1 MNPIQRLTEL
11 GQSFW
16 YDNIE
21 RRLLENGEFAA
32 MIQRGDIRGVTSN
45 PSIFNNAIAKSSDY
59 DSAILPLAW
68 SGWSAEDIFW
78 QLAYE
83 DIRAAADLFMPL
95 YEQTNGGDGYVSLEV
110 SPYLANNTEA
120 TAAQAK
126 HLWETVN
133 RPNLMIKI
141 PATAEG
147 IPAIRRS
154 IAAGINVNVTLI
166 FSLVRYA
173 EVMEAYILGLEDRL
187 ASGHSIDKIA
197 SVASFFVSRVDTKV
211 DGRLAEGSS
220 LRGQAAI
227 ANAKLAYEMFLK
239 VFSEK
244 RFIRLQEEGARIQR
258 PLWASTSTKNPAYP
272 DTLYV
277 DNLIG
282 MSTVNTVP
290 PNTLEAFREHGKAQ
304 ATLNSG
310 LDDARHTIAALEAMG
325 ISMAQ
330 VTQELEDE
338 GVKAFAD
345 AFTDLLATLEKRRVA
360 AEAQLGPLSAP
371 VKRRVA
377 RLVADA
383 VPARIWSRDP
393 TVWTNDPAGQ
403 KEVSLRMGWLDLPK
417 SSRAA
422 LPEIGK
428 FAESVRAD
436 GFTHAVVIGM
446 GGSSLAPEVISLVF
460 AGTDGLDLSIL
471 DSTDPAQVAEKA
483 ASIPLDKTLFIV
495 SSKSGGTA
503 EVMANFNYFW
513 QKTGGNGVQFVAIT
527 DPTTSLEGLALARG
541 FRHVFRADPSV
552 GGRYSALT
560 HFGLVPAALAGVD
573 LSRAL
578 ARAAWMMRQSG
589 PKVAAQRNPGLM
601 LGVVMAEAALAGRD
615 KLTLLT
621 EAGFTSFGSWVEQ
634 LVAESS
640 GKEGKGILPVDLEPV
655 GNAENYGA
663 DRLFVYLRQTG
674 EHDEAVAKLR
684 EAGHPALELQ
694 ATDLYSL
701 FSNFYLW
708 EFATAVACAVLGVNA
723 FDQPNVE
730 EAKIQAKKQIAAYAA
745 SGRLEEGQP
754 LWEKDGFRVYSK
766 DEISGRSART
776 ILENFVAGAV
786 AGDYVAINA
795 FLPRNA
801 SVAKKL
807 SKLRQAIRS
816 RTRCAVTVGFGP
828 RFLHSTGQ
836 LHKGGPNSGLFIV
849 LTADPA
855 ADFDIPTQNMT
866 FGTLEL
872 AQALGDTS
880 ALEAQGRRVLRI
892 HLPSVE
898 GLSQLL

>member
-1 MNPIQRLTEL
+1 MTNPITRLTEL
-11 GQSFW
+11 GQSLW

-21 RRLLENGEFAA
+21 RRLLENGEFSA

-83 DIRAAADLFMPL
+83 DIRAAADMFMPL

-110 SPYLANNTEA
+110 SPYLAHDSEA

-126 HLWETVN
+126 HLWETVE

-166 FSLVRYA
+166 FSLVRYQQ
-173 EVMEAYILGLEDRL
+173 VMDAYLSGLEDRL
-187 ASGHSIDKIA
+187 ASGHRIDKIA

-211 DGRLAEGSS
+211 DGRLSNGSS

-239 VFSEK
+239 IFSEK
-244 RFIRLQEEGARIQR
+244 RFIRLQEEGARVQR

-272 DTLYV
+272 DTIYV

-290 PNTLEAFREHGKAQ
+290 PNTLEAFRDHGRAQ

-310 LDDARHTIAALEAMG
+310 LDDARHTIATLEAMG

-330 VTQELEDE
+330 ATQELEDE
-338 GVKAFAD
+338 GVKACAD
-345 AFTDLLATLEKRRVA
+345 AFTDLLATIEKRRVA
-360 AEAQLGPLSAP
+360 AEAQLGPLPAP

-377 RLVADA
+377 RLSADA

-393 TVWTNDPAGQ
+393 SVWTSDPDGQ
-403 KEVSLRMGWLDLPK
+403 KEVGLRLGWLDLPK

-422 LPEIGK
+422 LPEIEK
-428 FAESVRAD
+428 FVEGVRAD

-446 GGSSLAPEVISLVF
+446 GGSSLAPEVVSLVF
-460 AGTDGLDLSIL
+460 AGAEGLDLSII

-495 SSKSGGTA
+495 ASKSGGTA

-513 QKTGGNGVQFVAIT
+513 EKTGANGAQFAAIT
-527 DPTTSLEGLALARG
+527 DPSTSLEGMALARG
-541 FRHVFRADPSV
+541 FRQVFRADPSV

-573 LSRAL
+573 LKRAL
-578 ARAAWMMRQSG
+578 ARAAWMMKQSG
-589 PKVAAQRNPGLM
+589 PKVAAPRNPGLA
-601 LGVVMAEAALAGRD
+601 LGAVMAEAALAGRD
-615 KLTLLT
+615 KLTLLA
-621 EAGFTSFGSWVEQ
+621 EAGFSSFG
-634 LVAESS
+634 
-640 GKEGKGILPVDLEPV
+640 
-655 GNAENYGA
+655 
-663 DRLFVYLRQTG
+663 
-674 EHDEAVAKLR
+674 
-684 EAGHPALELQ
+684 
-694 ATDLYSL
+694 
-701 FSNFYLW
+701 
-708 EFATAVACAVLGVNA
+708 
-723 FDQPNVE
+723 
-730 EAKIQAKKQIAAYAA
+730 
-745 SGRLEEGQP
+745 
-754 LWEKDGFRVYSK
+754 
-766 DEISGRSART
+766 
-776 ILENFVAGAV
+776 
-786 AGDYVAINA
+786 
-795 FLPRNA
+795 
-801 SVAKKL
+801 
-807 SKLRQAIRS
+807 
-816 RTRCAVTVGFGP
+816 
-828 RFLHSTGQ
+828 
-836 LHKGGPNSGLFIV
+836 
-849 LTADPA
+849 
-855 ADFDIPTQNMT
+855 
-866 FGTLEL
+866 
-872 AQALGDTS
+872 
-880 ALEAQGRRVLRI
+880 
-892 HLPSVE
+892 
-898 GLSQLL
+898 

>member
-1 MNPIQRLTEL
+1 MNPIERLTQL
-11 GQSFW
+11 GQSLW

-21 RRLLENGEFAA
+21 RRLLENGEFNA
-32 MIQRGDIRGVTSN
+32 MIQRGEIRGVTSN
-45 PSIFNNAIAKSSDY
+45 PSIFNNAIAKSTDY

-95 YEQTNGGDGYVSLEV
+95 YEQSNGGDGYVSLEV
-110 SPYLANNTEA
+110 SPYLAHDAEA

-126 HLWETVN
+126 RLWEAVE

-166 FSLVRYA
+166 FSLARYQQ
-173 EVMEAYILGLEDRL
+173 VMDAYLSGLEDRL
-187 ASGHSIDKIA
+187 SSGHSIDKIA

-239 VFSEK
+239 IFSEK
-244 RFIRLQEEGARIQR
+244 RFIRLQEEGARVQR

-290 PNTLEAFREHGKAQ
+290 PQTLVAFRDHGKAQ

-345 AFTDLLATLEKRRVA
+345 AFTDLLATIEKRRVA
-360 AEAQLGPLSAP
+360 AEAQLGPLPAP

-377 RLVADA
+377 RLAADA
-383 VPARIWSRDP
+383 VPSRIWSRDP
-393 TVWTNDPAGQ
+393 SVWTDDPEGQ
-403 KEVSLRMGWLDLPK
+403 KEVSLRLGWLDLPK
-417 SSRAA
+417 SSQAA
-422 LPEIGK
+422 LPEIEK
-428 FAESVRAD
+428 FVEGVRAD

-460 AGTDGLDLSIL
+460 AGTEGLALSII
-471 DSTDPAQVAEKA
+471 DSTDPVQVAEKA

-495 SSKSGGTA
+495 ASKSGGTA

-513 QKTGGNGVQFVAIT
+513 EKTGGNASQFVAIT
-527 DPTTSLEGLALARG
+527 DPSTALEGMALGRG
-541 FRHVFRADPSV
+541 FRQVFRADPAV

-589 PKVAAQRNPGLM
+589 PKVAAQRNPGLV
-601 LGVVMAEAALAGRD
+601 LGAVMAEAALSGRD

-621 EAGFTSFGSWVEQ
+621 EAGFASFGSWVEQ

-655 GNAENYGA
+655 GAPKSYGD
-663 DRLFVYLRQTG
+663 DRLFVYLRQSG
-674 EHDEAVAKLR
+674 EHDQAAAKLR
-684 EAGHPALELQ
+684 KAGHPVLELQ
-694 ATDLYSL
+694 ATDRYSL

-730 EAKIQAKKQIAAYAA
+730 EAKTQAKKQIAAFAE
-745 SGRLEEGQP
+745 SGRLDQGRP
-754 LWEKDGFRVYSK
+754 RWEKDGFRVYSTG
-766 DEISGRSART
+766 EISGRSART
-776 ILENFVAGAV
+776 ILKNFAAGAK
-786 AGDYVAINA
+786 AGEYIAINA

-801 SVAKKL
+801 SVTEKL

-836 LHKGGPNSGLFIV
+836 LHKGGPSSGLFVI
-849 LTADPA
+849 LTADPET
-855 ADFDIPTQNMT
+855 DFGIPTQNMT

-872 AQALGDTS
+872 AQALGDS
-880 ALEAQGRRVLRI
+880 AALEAQGRRVLRI

-898 GLSQLL
+898 GLSRLL